1 MKNFFFLVLIPATFS
16 AQMGINT
23 NKPQQL
29 FHIDGAKDNKQIP
42 LSSAMIDNDVVVT
55 NTGRMGIGELA
66 PSVKMNIKSVSFAK
80 GFRLADGTEGDGK
93 MLTSINSTG
102 DANWKARLQ
111 TKVVLSDGGG
121 FTGRVSSDMAYINR
135 QVTLEPGRWLIN
147 STLLLATYSSGTV
160 SSSGTKDKGF
170 YARFSWAEKKADGT
184 YFLTPD
190 ALYGN
195 ELGGPY
201 VYIYGVAKGNTLI
214 QNTSSASKTYYLVTR
229 TPTFWGGYDQ
239 TNNWNWLGYSF
250 WGETTIIAFPAN

>member
-1 MKNFFFLVLIPATFS
+1 MKNFFFLILIPVTFS

-29 FHIDGAKDNKQIP
+29 LHIDGAKDNKQLP

-55 NTGRMGIGELA
+55 NTGRMGIGEIS
-66 PSVKMNIKSVSFAK
+66 PNVKMDIKSLSFGQ

-102 DANWKARLQ
+102 DANWKTRLQ

-121 FTGRVSSDMAYINR
+121 FNGKISSDMAYINR
-135 QVTLEPGRWLIN
+135 QVDLEPGRWFIN
-147 STLLLATYSSGTV
+147 TTLLLSTNT
-160 SSSGTKDKGF
+160 SGTKDKGF

-184 YFLTPD
+184 YIMSPD

-201 VYIYGVAKGNTLI
+201 VYNFGIAKGNTLI
-214 QNTSSASKTYYLVTR
+214 ENTSSSKKTYYLVTK
-229 TPTFWGGYDQ
+229 TPIFWGGYDP
-239 TNNWNWLGYSF
+239 NNTWYWLGYSF